1 MTRFFRA
8 VVLASVVPALLFAVD
23 LPTPEPLRV
32 TMDVA
37 DLAIIDAPPPTERR
51 LLVGVTKAANAE
63 VDFSGVTAA
72 MLAGGGQ
79 NLAFGRIE
87 KTDAGFRWTG
97 QIESSG
103 ASALRVHFTEFN
115 LPSNATLTLSNGLGE
130 AYSYAGRGPLDSGEF
145 WSNTVGGD
153 SVVVTVNY
161 AGNDVGR
168 VLQAL
173 RFMVA
178 DIGPLSSKFPVAD
191 EQASTL
197 CSYNVECIENAG
209 CGTLPSAVTV
219 AREAAAM
226 ILFVSGPYQ
235 YICSG
240 GLVADGDTSTHIPYF
255 LTANHCLSSSTSASS
270 LEAYFDYKIACGGTC
285 PSSLGAYPRVLGS
298 TVSATNKTSDFTLL
312 RLNAAA
318 PAYDGRQRQFLATNN
333 TAVSG
338 NHNLALYRISHP
350 AGAPQAYS
358 AQTVDTSRPT
368 CRSWPRGSWI
378 YSSDTYGATEG
389 GSSGSP
395 VVNASGQVVGQL
407 SGACGYNVND
417 PCDTASNATVDGA
430 LAAYWSQVEPF
441 LGGGDGGGC
450 SPTTEVCDGVDNDC
464 DGEVDEGGVC
474 DTGGCTVGGSGAP
487 CTANGD
493 CCSGNCK
500 GKPGAKTCK

>member
-1 MTRFFRA
+1 MTRFIRA

-23 LPTPEPLRV
+23 LPTPQPLRV
-32 TMDVA
+32 TMDAA
-37 DLAIIDAPPPTERR
+37 DLAIIDAPPSTERR
-51 LLVGVTKAANAE
+51 LLVGVTEATNAE
-63 VDFSGVTAA
+63 VDFSSVSEGA
-72 MLAGGGQ
+72 LAGGGQ
-79 NLAFGRIE
+79 NLAFGRLE
-87 KTDAGFRWTG
+87 RTDAGFRWSG
-97 QIESSG
+97 AIESPG
-103 ASALRVHFTEFN
+103 AAALRVHFTEFN
-115 LPSNATLTLSNGLGE
+115 LPANATLTLSNADG
-130 AYSYAGRGPLDSGEF
+130 AFSYGGRGPLESGEF
-145 WSNTVGGD
+145 WSHTLAGD
-153 SVVVTVNY
+153 SLNVTVNY

-168 VLQAL
+168 ALQAI

-191 EQASTL
+191 EQASSL

-209 CGTLPSAVTV
+209 CGTLDSAVTV

-226 ILFVSGPYQ
+226 ILFISGPYQ
-235 YICSG
+235 YVCSG
-240 GLVADGDTSTHIPYF
+240 GLVADADTSTDIPYF
-255 LTANHCLSSSTSASS
+255 LTANHCLDTATEAST

-312 RLNAAA
+312 RLSGPA
-318 PAYDGRQRQFLATNN
+318 PPSGTAKRKFLAVNN
-333 TAVSG
+333 TAIA
-338 NHNLALYRISHP
+338 NTHNVPLFRISHP

-358 AQTVDTSRPT
+358 TQSTDTSRPT
-368 CRSWPRGSWI
+368 CRSWPRGNWI

-395 VVNASGQVVGQL
+395 VVNSNGQVVGQL

-441 LGGGDGGGC
+441 LGGGGSSC
-450 SPTTEVCDGVDNDC
+450 STEVCGDGIDNDC
-464 DGEVDEGGVC
+464 DGQTDEGC
-474 DTGGCTVGGSGAP
+474 STGGCTVGGAGAP
-487 CTANGD
+487 CSANSD
-493 CCSGNCK
+493 CCSGSCK